1 MTDDE
6 IQSMREQMNNNQFT
20 QTEESDDSD
29 DTSSKG
35 IKADWMLDISG
46 GEVTVNSTDHAIHCT
61 SDINIT
67 GGTLN
72 LSSE

>member
-1 MTDDE
+1 MTTVT
-6 IQSMREQMNNNQFT
+6 ILQA
-20 QTEESDDSD
+20 
-29 DTSSKG
+29 KG

-72 LSSE
+72 LSSESKKVYHVMVM

>member
-1 MTDDE
+1 
-6 IQSMREQMNNNQFT
+6 
-20 QTEESDDSD
+20 
-29 DTSSKG
+29 
-35 IKADWMLDISG
+35 MLDISG

-72 LSSE
+72 LSSESKKGISVHVDVTFDDGDITI